1 MFCRQN
7 ICQQGMLFRVSNI
20 QIRVLN
26 TNRLKIG
33 GFKMAKKIPDV
44 LTLEEQ
50 EKLLDQ
56 FNLRYI
62 TPQRNKTMIQL
73 LLNTGL
79 RLSEVTNLKWNDIDL
94 MTGQVKVV
102 EGKGLKDRILWLDE
116 NTLTI
121 LRKWKQRQFK
131 EWGKSDLVFT
141 TRSLRQLDG
150 KAVRSMIKTYS
161 DKAGVKKHITTHS
174 LRHTFASDLLRD
186 TKNIRIVQ
194 KALGH
199 ADISST
205 QIYTHIVDEE
215 LEEALKSFGSGS
227 K

>member
-1 MFCRQN
+1 
-7 ICQQGMLFRVSNI
+7 
-20 QIRVLN
+20 
-26 TNRLKIG
+26 
-33 GFKMAKKIPDV
+33 MAKKIPDV
-44 LTLEEQ
+44 LTLDEQ
-50 EKLLDQ
+50 EKLLNQ

-62 TPQRNKTMIQL
+62 TPQRNKTMIHL

-79 RLSEVTNLKWNDIDL
+79 RLSEMTNLKWNDIDL

-116 NTLTI
+116 ETLTM
-121 LRKWKQRQFK
+121 LGKWKQRQFK
-131 EWGKSDLVFT
+131 EWGRSDLVFT
-141 TRSLRQLDG
+141 TRTLHSLDG

-161 DKAGVKKHITTHS
+161 DKAGIKKHITTHS

-215 LEEALKSFGSGS
+215 LEEALKSFRSGN

>member
-1 MFCRQN
+1 
-7 ICQQGMLFRVSNI
+7 
-20 QIRVLN
+20 
-26 TNRLKIG
+26 
-33 GFKMAKKIPDV
+33 MAKKIPDI
-44 LTLEEQ
+44 LSLDEQ
-50 EKLLDQ
+50 ERLLDQ

-62 TPQRNKTMIQL
+62 TSQRNQTMIQL

-79 RLSEVTNLKWNDIDL
+79 RLAELTNLKWNDIDL
-94 MTGQVKVV
+94 MTGQLKVV
-102 EGKGLKDRILWLDE
+102 EGKGLKDRILWLNE
-116 NTLTI
+116 ETLSM
-121 LRKWKQRQFK
+121 LGKWKQRQFK
-131 EWGKSDLVFT
+131 EWGKSHLVFT
-141 TRSLRQLDG
+141 TRTLRPLDG

-161 DKAGVKKHITTHS
+161 DKAGIKKHITTHS

-215 LEEALKSFGSGS
+215 LEEALKSFRSGS

>member
-1 MFCRQN
+1 
-7 ICQQGMLFRVSNI
+7 
-20 QIRVLN
+20 
-26 TNRLKIG
+26 
-33 GFKMAKKIPDV
+33 MAKKIPDV

-50 EKLLDQ
+50 EKLLEQ

-62 TPQRNKTMIQL
+62 TPQRNKTMIHL

-79 RLSEVTNLKWNDIDL
+79 RLSEMTNLKWNDIDL
-94 MTGQVKVV
+94 MTGQAKVV

-116 NTLTI
+116 ETLTM
-121 LRKWKQRQFK
+121 LGKWKQRQFK
-131 EWGKSDLVFT
+131 EWGRSDLVFT
-141 TRSLRQLDG
+141 TRTLHSLDG

-161 DKAGVKKHITTHS
+161 DKAGIKKHITTHS

-215 LEEALKSFGSGS
+215 LEEALKSFRSGN

>member
-1 MFCRQN
+1 
-7 ICQQGMLFRVSNI
+7 
-20 QIRVLN
+20 
-26 TNRLKIG
+26 
-33 GFKMAKKIPDV
+33 MAKKIPDV
-44 LTLEEQ
+44 LTLDEQ
-50 EKLLDQ
+50 EKLLNQ

-62 TPQRNKTMIQL
+62 TSQRNKTMIQL

-79 RLSEVTNLKWNDIDL
+79 RLSEMTNLKWNDIDL

-116 NTLTI
+116 ETLTM
-121 LRKWKQRQFK
+121 LGKWKQRQFK
-131 EWGKSDLVFT
+131 EWGRSDLVFT
-141 TRSLRQLDG
+141 TRTLHSLDG

-161 DKAGVKKHITTHS
+161 DKAGIKKHITTHS

-205 QIYTHIVDEE
+205 QIYTHIVYEE
-215 LEEALKSFGSGS
+215 LEEALKSFRSGN

>member
-1 MFCRQN
+1 
-7 ICQQGMLFRVSNI
+7 
-20 QIRVLN
+20 
-26 TNRLKIG
+26 
-33 GFKMAKKIPDV
+33 MAKKIPDV
-44 LTLEEQ
+44 LTLDGQ
-50 EKLLDQ
+50 EKLLNQ

-62 TPQRNKTMIQL
+62 TSQRNKTMIQL

-79 RLSEVTNLKWNDIDL
+79 RLSEMTNLKWNDIDL

-116 NTLTI
+116 ETLTM
-121 LRKWKQRQFK
+121 LGKWKQRQFK
-131 EWGKSDLVFT
+131 EWGRSDLVFT
-141 TRSLRQLDG
+141 TRTLHSLDG

-161 DKAGVKKHITTHS
+161 DKAGIKKHITTHS

-215 LEEALKSFGSGS
+215 LEEALKSFRSGN

>member
-1 MFCRQN
+1 
-7 ICQQGMLFRVSNI
+7 
-20 QIRVLN
+20 
-26 TNRLKIG
+26 
-33 GFKMAKKIPDV
+33 MAKKIPDI
-44 LTLEEQ
+44 LTLDEQ
-50 EKLLDQ
+50 EKLLNQ

-62 TPQRNKTMIQL
+62 TSQRNKTMIQL

-79 RLSEVTNLKWNDIDL
+79 RLSEMTNLKWNDIDL
-94 MTGQVKVV
+94 MTGQAKVV

-116 NTLTI
+116 ETLTM
-121 LRKWKQRQFK
+121 LGKWKQRQFK
-131 EWGKSDLVFT
+131 EWGRSDLVFT
-141 TRSLRQLDG
+141 TRTLHSLDG

-161 DKAGVKKHITTHS
+161 DKAGIKKHITTHS

-215 LEEALKSFGSGS
+215 LEEALKSFRSGN

>member
-1 MFCRQN
+1 
-7 ICQQGMLFRVSNI
+7 
-20 QIRVLN
+20 VLN

-44 LTLEEQ
+44 LTLDEQ
-50 EKLLDQ
+50 EKLLNQ

-62 TPQRNKTMIQL
+62 TSQRNKTMIQL

-79 RLSEVTNLKWNDIDL
+79 RLSEMTNLKWNDIDL

-116 NTLTI
+116 ETLTM
-121 LRKWKQRQFK
+121 LGKWKQRQFK
-131 EWGKSDLVFT
+131 EWGRSDLVFT
-141 TRSLRQLDG
+141 TRTLHSLDG

-161 DKAGVKKHITTHS
+161 DKAGIKKHITTHS

-215 LEEALKSFGSGS
+215 LEEALKSFRSGN

>member
-1 MFCRQN
+1 M
-7 ICQQGMLFRVSNI
+7 
-20 QIRVLN
+20 
-26 TNRLKIG
+26 LKIG

-44 LTLEEQ
+44 LTLDEQ
-50 EKLLDQ
+50 EKLLNQ

-62 TPQRNKTMIQL
+62 TSQRNKTMIQL

-79 RLSEVTNLKWNDIDL
+79 RLSEMTNLKWNDIDL

-116 NTLTI
+116 ETLTM
-121 LRKWKQRQFK
+121 LGKWKQRQFK
-131 EWGKSDLVFT
+131 EWGRSDLVFT
-141 TRSLRQLDG
+141 TRTLHSLDG

-161 DKAGVKKHITTHS
+161 DKAGIKKHITTHS

-215 LEEALKSFGSGS
+215 LEEALKSFRSGN

>member
-1 MFCRQN
+1 
-7 ICQQGMLFRVSNI
+7 
-20 QIRVLN
+20 
-26 TNRLKIG
+26 
-33 GFKMAKKIPDV
+33 MAKKIPDV
-44 LTLEEQ
+44 LTLDEQ
-50 EKLLDQ
+50 EKLLNQ

-62 TPQRNKTMIQL
+62 TSQRNKTMIQL

-79 RLSEVTNLKWNDIDL
+79 RLSEMTNLKWNDIDL

-116 NTLTI
+116 ETLTM
-121 LRKWKQRQFK
+121 LGKWKQRQFK
-131 EWGKSDLVFT
+131 EWGRSDLVFT
-141 TRSLRQLDG
+141 TRTLHSLDG
-150 KAVRSMIKTYS
+150 KAVRSMNKTYS
-161 DKAGVKKHITTHS
+161 DKAGIKKHITTHS

-215 LEEALKSFGSGS
+215 LEEALKSFRSGN

>member
-1 MFCRQN
+1 
-7 ICQQGMLFRVSNI
+7 
-20 QIRVLN
+20 
-26 TNRLKIG
+26 
-33 GFKMAKKIPDV
+33 MAKKIPDV
-44 LTLEEQ
+44 LTLDEQ
-50 EKLLDQ
+50 KRLLNQ

-62 TPQRNKTMIQL
+62 TSQRNKTMIQL
-73 LLNTGL
+73 LLHTGL
-79 RLSEVTNLKWNDIDL
+79 RLSEMTNLKWNDIDL

-116 NTLTI
+116 KTLTM
-121 LRKWKQRQFK
+121 LGKWKQRQFK
-131 EWGKSDLVFT
+131 EWGRSDLVFT
-141 TRSLRQLDG
+141 TRTLHSLDG

-161 DKAGVKKHITTHS
+161 DKAGIKKHITTHS

-215 LEEALKSFGSGS
+215 LEEALKSFRSGN

>member
-1 MFCRQN
+1 
-7 ICQQGMLFRVSNI
+7 
-20 QIRVLN
+20 VLN
-26 TNRLKIG
+26 TNGLKIG

-44 LTLEEQ
+44 LTLDEQ
-50 EKLLDQ
+50 EKLLNQ

-62 TPQRNKTMIQL
+62 TSQRNKTMIQL

-79 RLSEVTNLKWNDIDL
+79 RLSEMTNLKWNDIDL

-116 NTLTI
+116 ETLTM
-121 LRKWKQRQFK
+121 LGKWKQRQFK
-131 EWGKSDLVFT
+131 EWGRSDLVFT
-141 TRSLRQLDG
+141 TRTLHSLDG

-161 DKAGVKKHITTHS
+161 DKAGIKKHITTHS

-215 LEEALKSFGSGS
+215 LEEALKSFRSGN

>member
-1 MFCRQN
+1 M
-7 ICQQGMLFRVSNI
+7 V
-20 QIRVLN
+20 
-26 TNRLKIG
+26 
-33 GFKMAKKIPDV
+33 KKISDI
-44 LTLEEQ
+44 LTTNEQ

-79 RLSEVTNLKWNDIDL
+79 RLSEMINLKWRDVDL
-94 MTGQVKVV
+94 MTGQLKVV

-116 NTLTI
+116 QTLVM
-121 LRKWKQRQFK
+121 LGEWKQRQFK
-131 EWGKSDLVFT
+131 EWGKTDYVFT
-141 TRSLRQLDG
+141 TRTLSLLDG
-150 KAVRSMIKTYS
+150 KAVRTMIKTYAE
-161 DKAGVKKHITTHS
+161 KAGISKHITTHS

-199 ADISST
+199 SDISST

-215 LEEALKSFGSGS
+215 LEDAMKGFRN
-227 K
+227 KN

>member
-1 MFCRQN
+1 
-7 ICQQGMLFRVSNI
+7 
-20 QIRVLN
+20 
-26 TNRLKIG
+26 
-33 GFKMAKKIPDV
+33 MARKIPDV
-44 LTLEEQ
+44 LTLDEQ
-50 EKLLDQ
+50 ERLLDQ

-62 TPQRNKTMIQL
+62 TPQRNKTMIQF

-79 RLSEVTNLKWNDIDL
+79 RLSEMTNLEWKDIDL

-116 NTLTI
+116 ESLTM
-121 LRKWKQRQFK
+121 LGKWKLRQFK

-141 TRSLRQLDG
+141 TRTLRPLDG

-161 DKAGVKKHITTHS
+161 DKAGIKKHITTHS

-205 QIYTHIVDEE
+205 QIYTHIVDDE
-215 LEEALKSFGSGS
+215 LEEALKGFRSR
-227 K
+227 KE

>member
-1 MFCRQN
+1 
-7 ICQQGMLFRVSNI
+7 
-20 QIRVLN
+20 
-26 TNRLKIG
+26 
-33 GFKMAKKIPDV
+33 MAKKIPDI
-44 LTLEEQ
+44 LTLDEQ
-50 EKLLDQ
+50 ERLLNQ

-62 TPQRNKTMIQL
+62 TPQRNKTMIQF

-79 RLSEVTNLKWNDIDL
+79 RLSEMTNLEWKDINL
-94 MTGQVKVV
+94 MTGLVKVV

-116 NTLTI
+116 ESLTM
-121 LRKWKQRQFK
+121 LGKWKQRQFK

-141 TRSLRQLDG
+141 TRTLRPLDG

-161 DKAGVKKHITTHS
+161 DKAEINKHITTHS

-205 QIYTHIVDEE
+205 QIYTHIVDDE
-215 LEEALKSFGSGS
+215 LEEALKGFRSR
-227 K
+227 KQ

>member
-1 MFCRQN
+1 
-7 ICQQGMLFRVSNI
+7 
-20 QIRVLN
+20 
-26 TNRLKIG
+26 
-33 GFKMAKKIPDV
+33 MAKKIPDI
-44 LTLEEQ
+44 LTLDEQ
-50 EKLLDQ
+50 EKLLNQ

-62 TPQRNKTMIQL
+62 TSQRNKTMIQL

-79 RLSEVTNLKWNDIDL
+79 RLSEMTNLKWNDIDL

-116 NTLTI
+116 ETLTM
-121 LRKWKQRQFK
+121 LGKWKQRQFK
-131 EWGKSDLVFT
+131 EWGRSDLVFT
-141 TRSLRQLDG
+141 TRTLHSLDG

-161 DKAGVKKHITTHS
+161 DKAGIKKHITTHS

-215 LEEALKSFGSGS
+215 LEEALKGFRSGN

>member
-1 MFCRQN
+1 
-7 ICQQGMLFRVSNI
+7 
-20 QIRVLN
+20 
-26 TNRLKIG
+26 
-33 GFKMAKKIPDV
+33 MAKKIPDV
-44 LTLEEQ
+44 LTLDEQ
-50 EKLLDQ
+50 EKLLNQ

-62 TPQRNKTMIQL
+62 TSQRNKTMIHL

-79 RLSEVTNLKWNDIDL
+79 RLSEMTNLKWNDIDL

-116 NTLTI
+116 ETLTM
-121 LRKWKQRQFK
+121 LGKWKQRQFK
-131 EWGKSDLVFT
+131 EWGRSDLVFT
-141 TRSLRQLDG
+141 TRTLHSLDG

-161 DKAGVKKHITTHS
+161 DKAGIKKHITTHS

-215 LEEALKSFGSGS
+215 LEEALKSFRSGN